1 MSGPPELLQGTLDM
15 LILKALSLGPLHGY
29 GVLLRI
35 QQISGD
41 RLQIQQG
48 SLYPALYRL
57 EHQGI
62 IESEW
67 GESDNKRK
75 ARYYRM
81 TAAGRRRF
89 KEEVAYWQRL
99 SDAIGIAL
107 RAAPE
112 DV

>member
-35 QQISGD
+35 QQISRD

-62 IESEW
+62 IESAW
-67 GESDNKRK
+67 GESENKRR
-75 ARYYRM
+75 ARYYRL
-81 TAAGRRRF
+81 TVAGRKRF
-89 KEEVAYWQRL
+89 KEEVAYWQQL
-99 SDAIGIAL
+99 SDAIGVAL
-107 RAAPE
+107 KAAPE